1 MVSIKKFFG
10 PVTTRGFW
18 KVLYREIGEDN
29 VTNGAASLAYYLL
42 LALFPLLIFMLS
54 LLPYLPIEDLHA
66 KVMGLFQQ
74 AMPGDAAKAVEG
86 TIAEV
91 TREKKGGLLSF
102 GAVATLW
109 AASAGLYAI
118 MQQLN
123 ITYDVK
129 ESRPFWKAR
138 GTAIVLTLM
147 FILLIIGAFAMIVFG
162 DALQGWVDSTFG
174 LSGSLDIVFTILR
187 YVMALAF
194 MVLGF
199 ATLYYFG
206 PDVKQDF
213 KFITPGSVIGV
224 FVLILASLA
233 FNFYVER
240 FGNYAATYGSLGA
253 VIILMLWL
261 YITGLVILLGSE
273 INALMEHYS
282 PEGKVKGEKAPGRPQ
297 PRVTRPP
304 EPHPV

>member
-1 MVSIKKFFG
+1 MSLKTFFG
-10 PVTTRGFW
+10 PVTTHGFW
-18 KVLYREIGEDN
+18 KVLYREINEDN
-29 VTNGAASLAYYLL
+29 VFNGAAALAYYLL
-42 LALFPLLIFMLS
+42 LALFPLMIFMLS
-54 LLPYLPIEDLHA
+54 LLPYLPIEDLHS
-66 KVMGLFQQ
+66 KVMGVFSR
-74 AMPGDAAKAVEG
+74 AMPGEAAAAVEG

-91 TREKKGGLLSF
+91 TQSKKGGLLSF

-129 ESRPFWKAR
+129 ESRPFWRAR
-138 GTAIVLTLM
+138 GTAILMTLM
-147 FILLIIGAFAMIVFG
+147 FIILIPGAFTMIVFG
-162 DALQGWVDSTFG
+162 GALQGWLDSIVG
-174 LSGSLDIVFTILR
+174 LGGALDVLFVVGR
-187 YVMALAF
+187 YVIALLF
-194 MVLGF
+194 MVLAF
-199 ATLYYFG
+199 ALLYYFG
-206 PDVKQDF
+206 PDVKQSF
-213 KFITPGSVIGV
+213 RFITPGSVIGV
-224 FVLILASLA
+224 AVLIAASLA

-253 VIILMLWL
+253 VIVLMLWL

>member
-1 MVSIKKFFG
+1 
-10 PVTTRGFW
+10 TRGFW
-18 KVLYREIGEDN
+18 KALYKETNEDN
-29 VTNGAASLAYYLL
+29 VTNGAAALAYYLL

-54 LLPYLPIEDLHA
+54 LLPYLPIENLHER
-66 KVMGLFQQ
+66 VMGFLAQ
-74 AMPGDAAKAVEG
+74 AMPGDAARAVES

-102 GAVATLW
+102 GAIATLW

-123 ITYDVK
+123 ITYDVR
-129 ESRPFWKAR
+129 ESRPFWRAR
-138 GTAIVLTLM
+138 GGAILLTLM
-147 FILLIIGAFAMIVFG
+147 FIVMVVGSFGLIVFG
-162 DALQGWVDSTFG
+162 DVFQAWVDTTFG
-174 LSGSLDIVFTILR
+174 LAGALDSAFVIGR
-187 YVMALAF
+187 YVFALALMSF
-194 MVLGF
+194 GF
-199 ATLYYFG
+199 ALLYYYG
-206 PDVKQDF
+206 PDVEQEF
-213 KFITPGSVIGV
+213 RFVTPGSVIGV
-224 FVLILASLA
+224 LVLVLASLL

-261 YITGLVILLGSE
+261 HITGLVILLGSE

-282 PEGKVKGEKAPGRPQ
+282 PEGKVKGEKAPGQ
-297 PRVTRPP
+297 PRPRITRPP

>member
-1 MVSIKKFFG
+1 MSLRKFFG
-10 PVTTRGFW
+10 PVATRGFW
-18 KVLYREIGEDN
+18 KVLYKEISEDN
-29 VTNGAASLAYYLL
+29 VTTGAASLAYYLL
-42 LALFPLLIFMLS
+42 LALFPLMIFMLS

-66 KVMGLFQQ
+66 KVMGLFAS

-91 TREKKGGLLSF
+91 TQDKKGGLLSF
-102 GAVATLW
+102 GAVMTLW
-109 AASAGLYAI
+109 AASAGMYAI

-123 ITYDVK
+123 ITYDVT

-138 GTAIVLTLM
+138 GISILMTLM
-147 FILLIIGAFAMIVFG
+147 FIVLIVGAFAMIVFG
-162 DALQGWVDSTFG
+162 DAIQVYVENALGIG
-174 LSGSLDIVFTILR
+174 GSLDIAFSVLR
-187 YVMALAF
+187 YALALVF
-194 MVLGF
+194 MSLGF
-199 ATLYYFG
+199 ALLYYFG

-213 KFITPGSVIGV
+213 KFVTPGSVIGV
-224 FVLILASLA
+224 LVLVSASLG

-253 VIILMLWL
+253 VIVLMLWL

-297 PRVTRPP
+297 PRITRPP

>member
-1 MVSIKKFFG
+1 MSLRKFFG
-10 PVTTRGFW
+10 PVTSRGFW
-18 KVLYREIGEDN
+18 KVLFKEINDDN
-29 VTNGAASLAYYLL
+29 VTNGAAALAYYLM

-54 LLPYLPIEDLHA
+54 VLPFLPIENLHER
-66 KVMGLFQQ
+66 VMGLFAQ

-91 TREKKGGLLSF
+91 TKEKKGGLLSF
-102 GAVATLW
+102 GALATLW

-129 ESRPFWKAR
+129 ETRPFWKAR
-138 GTAIVLTLM
+138 GISMLLTLM
-147 FILLIIGAFAMIVFG
+147 FIVLIVGAFAMIVFG
-162 DALQGWVDSTFG
+162 GFMQGWVDSTFG
-174 LSGSLDIVFTILR
+174 LAGALDVAFAVGR
-187 YVMALAF
+187 YVIALSF

-206 PDVKQDF
+206 PDVKQNF

-273 INALMEHYS
+273 VNALMEHYS

-297 PRVTRPP
+297 PRITRPP